1 MKSLVL
7 LLLAF
12 APFAGAQREVL
23 CKDADLGFKAGFAGF
38 HVSRCIATVDGKELS
53 LLTVDI
59 TRTMGNGMSY
69 PGSGLRHLEFTDPQ
83 GYADIVCASSEKHD
97 PDRLWKQ
104 PECKWIQGMLKA
116 KR

>member
-1 MKSLVL
+1 MKNLML

-38 HVSRCIATVDGKELS
+38 HVSRCIATTDGKELS

-83 GYADIVCASSEKHD
+83 AYADMVCASSEKHD
-97 PDRLWKQ
+97 PDGLWKQ

-116 KR
+116 KK